1 VTAARVVS
9 AAILVVLATA
19 LAAVLA
25 DAAEGDVVL
34 DAALEQRN
42 VKLGDD
48 AVLVVTL
55 TNRAASA
62 MTAPKLRLARDSISV
77 RVAWPGGGG
86 VVTRLYGSFL
96 ENDAGGLAFRP
107 SPTPTRR
114 VEAGESVTARISV
127 PAVLA
132 GEMTLT
138 AILGDGSATRVE
150 SRPVTLDVPGRQ
162 RVAAQVETS
171 KGSFRIDFDAAAAY
185 PSVASFW
192 ALAKEGAFD
201 GLPFHRVVPG
211 VLAQTGDPRGDG
223 TGDRGWHVPGEAPV
237 AAATRGDV
245 GLARGAHVDSAGS
258 QWFVVTDSK
267 GQLAGGYARIGT
279 VTDGLDVLDAL
290 TANEID
296 PKTGKPKTPDKVVT
310 VKTLLK

>member
-1 VTAARVVS
+1 VTIRRPVCAS
-9 AAILVVLATA
+9 LLVV

-25 DAAEGDVVL
+25 DAADGDLVL
-34 DAALEQRN
+34 DAALEQKS

-62 MTAPKLRLARDSISV
+62 ATVPKLRLARDSISV

-96 ENDAGGLAFRP
+96 ENDAGGLAFRQ
-107 SPTPTRR
+107 SATPARR
-114 VEAGESVTARISV
+114 VESGDSVTARIAV

-132 GEMTLT
+132 GEMSLT
-138 AILGDGSATRVE
+138 AILADGATTRVE
-150 SRPVTLDVPGRQ
+150 SRPVTLEVPGRG
-162 RVAAQVETS
+162 RVAAQVETT
-171 KGSFRIDFDAAAAY
+171 KGAFRIDFDASSAY
-185 PSVASFW
+185 GSVASFW
-192 ALAKEGAFD
+192 TLAKEGAFD
-201 GLPFHRVVPG
+201 GLLFHRVVPG
-211 VLAQTGDPRGDG
+211 ALAQTGDPRGDG

-237 AAATRGDV
+237 ATATRGDV

-258 QWFVVTDSK
+258 QWFVVTDAK
-267 GQLAGGYARIGT
+267 GALSGGYARLGT

-290 TANEID
+290 TSNELD
-296 PKTGKPKTPDKVVT
+296 PKTGKPKAPDKVVA

>member
-1 VTAARVVS
+1 MTAARLVS
-9 AAILVVLATA
+9 AAMLLVF
-19 LAAVLA
+19 AAVLA

-34 DAALEQRN
+34 EAALEQRN

-62 MTAPKLRLARDSISV
+62 MSAPKLRLARDSISV

-96 ENDAGGLAFRP
+96 ENDAGGLEFR
-107 SPTPTRR
+107 PTPTPARR
-114 VEAGESVTARISV
+114 LDAGESVTGRISV

-138 AILGDGSATRVE
+138 AIFADGSTARVE
-150 SRPVTLDVPGRQ
+150 SKPATLDVPGRQ
-162 RVAAQVETS
+162 RVAAQVETT
-171 KGSFRIDFDAAAAY
+171 KGAFRIDFDASAAY
-185 PSVASFW
+185 GSVASFW
-192 ALAKEGAFD
+192 TLAKEGAFD

-237 AAATRGDV
+237 ATATRGDV

-267 GQLAGGYARIGT
+267 GALAGGYARLGT
-279 VTDGLDVLDAL
+279 VTDGIDVLDAL
-290 TANEID
+290 TAND
-296 PKTGKPKTPDKVVT
+296 VDAKTGKPKTPDKVVA
-310 VKTLLK
+310 VKTVLK

>member
-1 VTAARVVS
+1 M
-9 AAILVVLATA
+9 
-19 LAAVLA
+19 
-25 DAAEGDVVL
+25 
-34 DAALEQRN
+34 
-42 VKLGDD
+42 KLGDD

-62 MTAPKLRLARDSISV
+62 TTVPKLRLARDSISV

-96 ENDAGGLAFRP
+96 ENDAGGLAFRQA
-107 SPTPTRR
+107 PTPARR
-114 VEAGESVTARISV
+114 VESGDSVTARIAV

-132 GEMTLT
+132 GEMSLT
-138 AILGDGSATRVE
+138 AILADGAATRVE
-150 SRPVTLDVPGRQ
+150 SRPVTLEVPGRG
-162 RVAAQVETS
+162 RAAAQVETT
-171 KGSFRIDFDAAAAY
+171 KGTFRIDFDASAAY
-185 PSVASFW
+185 GSVASFW
-192 ALAKEGAFD
+192 TLAKEGAFD

-237 AAATRGDV
+237 ATATLGDV

-258 QWFVVTDSK
+258 QWFVVTDAK
-267 GQLAGGYARIGT
+267 GALSGGYARVGT
-279 VTDGLDVLDAL
+279 VSDGLDVLDAL
-290 TANEID
+290 TSNELD